1 MLGPIFHLEMTLGGR
16 RRRQH
21 VLRWVLG
28 GWLLLTLLLYFYPHY
43 WQVLETG
50 RAETGLIPPPAA
62 SSFGA
67 SFTRWILLLRHLR
80 RGDAFGAPG
89 DRAGAARPAVRGRV
103 GEPADVGLV
112 PADPRR
118 GGRAVRH
125 RRAARAGLVRVHRW
139 SDRSALPGA
148 PRPPSSVN

>member
-50 RAETGLIPPPAA
+50 RAETGLIPPTAA

-67 SFTRWILLLRHLR
+67 SFTRWILLHDYFIIIL
-80 RGDAFGAPG
+80 ATPVFT
-89 DRAGAARPAVRGRV
+89 AGAITDEKTRGTLLYLFAADLTAWEILV
-103 GEPADVGLV
+103 GKLL
-112 PADPRR
+112 
-118 GGRAVRH
+118 GRANEVLLLLLITLPFLCFI
-125 RRAARAGLVRVHRW
+125 GLFGGV
-139 SDRSALPGA
+139 
-148 PRPPSSVN
+148 